1 MAYIARNH
9 KWHSE
14 CLLSSLVHDAFYR
27 WGMWR
32 HGEGVIQESNMG
44 YNTAYSSLNILEDN
58 GCTSADSTAMP
69 AQVITGFEQTL
80 PVRRQFLKQQ
90 KQTPDCLSR
99 DRISFWAAQISTAV
113 SCATASCIPIR
124 AGRGQGLIVVQFR
137 SEDSCHATEL
147 HNSQRLANTCLC

>member
-9 KWHSE
+9 KWHSD

-69 AQVITGFEQTL
+69 AEVITGFQQTL

-90 KQTPDCLSR
+90 MFFKRSHQLLGCTAQHSCLLCYCQLHSNQGRKRPRVDCC
-99 DRISFWAAQISTAV
+99 AV
-113 SCATASCIPIR
+113 QK
-124 AGRGQGLIVVQFR
+124 RGQL
-137 SEDSCHATEL
+137 SCY
-147 HNSQRLANTCLC
+147 